1 VDGGLIVQR
10 LYWRPTQIS
19 RGVYVLVAVIA
30 CAALLSAERFQRVV
44 VARDFKEKRHAAQ
57 AMQRGLD
64 VLRAYRARL
73 GVPIDTE
80 LDPTGSGMIGL
91 ASSITTTN
99 SGSLAAKRTTV
110 NPNWAAV
117 LVDLLHRAG
126 VERGDLVAVGVSGSF
141 PALNLA
147 ALVAADVIGVET
159 VTIASAGASSFGA
172 NVPGFGWLDMERQL
186 NEAGIFSSRTV
197 AASLGGSRDRAL
209 GMDRGG
215 RRLLRQSIDDYG
227 IHFIDVKEEIASIE
241 ERMRIYQEHAGG
253 RRFAAYIN
261 AGGALVSLG
270 PKSVKRLYEP
280 GVNLRPHPRG
290 IGVDS
295 VTMRFLTQGTPVIN
309 LSKVIPLA
317 EKYGLPV
324 EPTALAEVGE
334 GSVFAKR
341 SHDRRLVAALLLA
354 LAASSLG
361 LLRLEVGARLFAI
374 GGRPGK
380 LERMV

>member
-1 VDGGLIVQR
+1 MQR
-10 LYWRPTQIS
+10 LYWRPAHVS
-19 RGVYVLVAVIA
+19 RGVHVLVAVIA
-30 CAALLSAERFQRVV
+30 GAALLSAERFQRVV
-44 VARDFKEKRHAAQ
+44 IARDYKEKVRAARV
-57 AMQRGLD
+57 MERGLD
-64 VLRAYRARL
+64 VLRAYRTRNGIA
-73 GVPIDTE
+73 IDNE
-80 LDPTGSGMIGL
+80 LDPTGSGMIGP

-110 NPNWAAV
+110 NANWAAV

-141 PALNLA
+141 PALNMA
-147 ALVAADVIGVET
+147 ALVAADVVGVET

-186 NEAGIFSSRTV
+186 HEAGIFKSRTV
-197 AASLGGSRDRAL
+197 AASLGGTRDRGL
-209 GMDRGG
+209 GMDRDG
-215 RRLLRQSIDDYG
+215 RRLLRKTIDDYG

-241 ERMRIYQEHAGG
+241 ERMHIYQEHAGG

-290 IGVDS
+290 LGVDS
-295 VTMRFLTQGTPVIN
+295 VTMRFLTQGTPVVN
-309 LSKVIPLA
+309 LSEVIPLA
-317 EKYGLPV
+317 EQYGLPV
-324 EPTALAEVGE
+324 EPTEAPDVGE
-334 GSVFAKR
+334 GPVFAKR
-341 SHDRRLVAALLLA
+341 SHDRRLVAALLVA
-354 LAASSLG
+354 LAGSSLV
-361 LLRLEVGARLFAI
+361 LLRLEVGARLFAT

-380 LERMV
+380 LEPMV

>member
-1 VDGGLIVQR
+1 VRRI
-10 LYWRPTQIS
+10 YWRPATAPI
-19 RGVYVLVAVIA
+19 GVHALVALVA
-30 CAALLSAERFQRVV
+30 FGALFSAERFQRVE
-44 VARDFKEKRHAAQ
+44 VAPDFDEKLRAAQ
-57 AMQRGLD
+57 VMERGLD
-64 VLRAYRARL
+64 VIRTHRTRGNLP
-73 GVPIDTE
+73 PIDVD

-117 LVDLLHRAG
+117 LVDLLHAAG

-147 ALVAADVIGVET
+147 AFVALETIGADSVIIG
-159 VTIASAGASSFGA
+159 SAGASSFGA
-172 NVPGFGWLDMERQL
+172 NIPEFGWLDMEQVL
-186 NEAGIFSSRTV
+186 ADSGIFASRTI
-197 AASLGGSRDRAL
+197 AASLGGTRDRAL
-209 GMDRGG
+209 GMDRAG
-215 RRLLRQSIDDYG
+215 RRRLRQSIDDHG
-227 IHFIDVKEEIASIE
+227 IRFIDVRQEIASIE
-241 ERMRIYQEHAGG
+241 ERMRVYQERAGG

-280 GVNLRPHPRG
+280 GVNRRPHPRG

-317 EKYGLPV
+317 ELYGLPI
-324 EPTALAEVGE
+324 EPTALPAVGD
-334 GSVFAKR
+334 GPVFAHR
-341 SHDRRLVAALLLA
+341 SHDRRLVAALLVG
-354 LAASSLG
+354 LAAACYA
-361 LLRLEVGARLFAI
+361 LLRLEVGARLLS
-374 GGRPGK
+374 GGQRA
-380 LERMV
+380 LDRMG